1 MIWGKYMVA
10 WKKMINRFTE
20 FYRLLLG
27 LFEKYYWIFFAA
39 GALVLAFYCFRCLDV
54 QYVDSWDEAR
64 HGVNAYEMI
73 QNGDYIQHTYNY
85 RVDDWN
91 LKPSISYWGIVLGF
105 KLFGYSVFGLRFT
118 SAFSYL
124 LAGIACALF
133 ARRYSK
139 EASLLVLG
147 FFCANERP
155 LSAHL
160 ARAGDADSIYLLFFT
175 LAMLAML
182 SVKKNH
188 KNVYLCGLMFS
199 LAFLTKSWHAG
210 MIMAIGGICLLAN
223 GEMLRFKK
231 KEWGGFLLSVF
242 VPLILWFGWRFT
254 KDGLF
259 FLKNMIKVDLLARTG
274 STNFEGHQFPFSFY
288 YDMVFGAEGFIYR
301 WQLLICVVGILC
313 GLLYM
318 WRKKAWNRILLEQG
332 GGILLWFLLP
342 FLGFSAI
349 GTKLIWY
356 CYPCTVPLALGAAAI
371 LGGLIRLPLA
381 GEEKDVTES
390 EGEKSSE
397 NDGRKTEQKCGQFS
411 GIRTLVGIT
420 ATVASFVLVV
430 IYMKNAYFHV
440 IREAHGDPFQLF
452 IRESVSRDASYA
464 GEKAYVYVPGE
475 DPAAIGDWEQNML
488 FVAEISGDFHCRDG
502 GIEAFLSE
510 KGDAVLYVDRLDYE
524 QNIEKLQGVEV
535 LCENA
540 EYILLGH

>member
-1 MIWGKYMVA
+1 MIWGKYMVTG
-10 WKKMINRFTE
+10 KKLTERFTK
-20 FYRLLLG
+20 FYRYLFG

-54 QYVDSWDEAR
+54 KYVDSWDEAR

-105 KLFGYSVFGLRFT
+105 RLFGYSVFGLRFT
-118 SAFSYL
+118 SALAYL
-124 LAGIACALF
+124 LAGISCALF
-133 ARRYSK
+133 AKHYSK

-147 FFCANERP
+147 FCCANERP

-160 ARAGDADSIYLLFFT
+160 ARAGDADSLYLLFFT

-210 MIMAIGGICLLAN
+210 MIMAIGGIYLLAN

-242 VPLILWFGWRFT
+242 VPLLLWFGWRFT

-259 FLKNMIKVDLLARTG
+259 FLKNMIEVDLLARTG
-274 STNFEGHQFPFSFY
+274 STNFEGHQLPFSFY
-288 YDMVFGAEGFIYR
+288 YDMVFGAEGFIYH

-318 WRKKAWNRILLEQG
+318 WRKKAWNRTVLEQG

-342 FLGFSAI
+342 FLGFSVI

-371 LGGLIRLPLA
+371 LGWLIRLPLA
-381 GEEKDVTES
+381 GEEKRVTES
-390 EGEKSSE
+390 ESEKSSE
-397 NDGRKTEQKCGQFS
+397 NDSGKTEQKCGQFS

-420 ATVASFVLVV
+420 ATVASLVLVT

-488 FVAEISGDFHCRDG
+488 FVAEISGDFHCQDG
-502 GIEAFLSE
+502 GIEAFLGE

-524 QNIEKLQGVEV
+524 QNMDVLQNIEV
-535 LCENA
+535 LYENA
-540 EYILLGH
+540 GYLLLGK

>member
-1 MIWGKYMVA
+1 M
-10 WKKMINRFTE
+10 
-20 FYRLLLG
+20 
-27 LFEKYYWIFFAA
+27 
-39 GALVLAFYCFRCLDV
+39 

-124 LAGIACALF
+124 LAGITCALF

-139 EASLLVLG
+139 ETSLLVLG

-242 VPLILWFGWRFT
+242 VPLLLWFGWRFT

-274 STNFEGHQFPFSFY
+274 SANFEGHQFPFSFY

-397 NDGRKTEQKCGQFS
+397 NDGRKMEQKCGQFS

-420 ATVASFVLVV
+420 ATVASLVLVAM
-430 IYMKNAYFHV
+430 YMKNAYFHV

-464 GEKAYVYVPGE
+464 GKKAYVYVPGE

-488 FVAEISGDFHCRDG
+488 FVAEISGDFHCRAG